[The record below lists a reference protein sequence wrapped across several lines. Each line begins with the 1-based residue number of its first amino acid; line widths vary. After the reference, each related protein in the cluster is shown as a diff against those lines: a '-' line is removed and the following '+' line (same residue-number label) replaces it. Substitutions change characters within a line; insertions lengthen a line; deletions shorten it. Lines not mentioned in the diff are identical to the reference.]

1 MSKEVSSEASKKR
14 KRNDVEGISTDTN
27 NEATYHMSLFD
38 LSSEIIG
45 NVSNYL
51 SMPDITNFTLVIG
64 CVALRDTPLPNNNNT
79 SYVDAVRR
87 TTLENNSGYLDYV
100 FLGLPGYSS
109 YADYYEVPDKYVKVA
124 DKVRMWMEHNTGW
137 ESRVQGA
144 MLSESWDQEDNPLV
158 RKVTVS
164 EADLDP
170 SPFVNEG
177 PKECKHKLFQE
188 FLETVLASFKN
199 VAIL

>member
-1 MSKEVSSEASKKR
+1 MSKVTSYDAGKKR
-14 KRNDVEGISTDTN
+14 KRNVHEGTSTDTN
-27 NEATYHMSLFD
+27 GEETYHVSLFD

-64 CVALRDTPLPNNNNT
+64 CAALRDRSLRNNNNT

-100 FLGLPGYSS
+100 FLGLPEYGLNPN
-109 YADYYEVPDKYVKVA
+109 DYHRITDKYVNVA
-124 DKVRMWMEHNTGW
+124 DKVRMWMEHNKGW

-144 MLSESWDQEDNPLV
+144 ILSDSWAHEDL
-158 RKVTVS
+158 
-164 EADLDP
+164 L
-170 SPFVNEG
+170 
-177 PKECKHKLFQE
+177 
-188 FLETVLASFKN
+188 
-199 VAIL
+199 

>member
-64 CVALRDTPLPNNNNT
+64 CAALRDTSLRNNNNT
-79 SYVDAVRR
+79 SYVDAVRAA
-87 TTLENNSGYLDYV
+87 TLQNNSGYLDYI
-100 FLGLPGYSS
+100 FLGLPGSCS
-109 YADYYEVPDKYVKVA
+109 YLNDYHQITDEYVNVA
-124 DKVRMWMEHNTGW
+124 DKVRMRMEHNKGW

-144 MLSESWDQEDNPLV
+144 MLSDSWALEDNPLV

-170 SPFVNEG
+170 SPLSPFNDERS
-177 PKECKHKLFQE
+177 PE
-188 FLETVLASFKN
+188 
-199 VAIL
+199 